1 MTEKPHTVKSYEEQ
15 LQQLTNNLVVMGG
28 NCETAL
34 GNSIKALC
42 NNDNTI
48 AEAVID
54 NDTVIDNFESQIE
67 QEVVDLIALRQPM
80 AIDLRETV
88 TALKISSDLERI
100 GDLAKNISK
109 RTKLINNNLPDNL
122 TQSIERVGAMVQK
135 QLKLVLDSY
144 TNRSPEIAL
153 DVWEKDE
160 EVDNLTNVCME
171 EVIKYLKSG
180 NENIEYGS
188 HLLFVTKNIERIGDH
203 VTNIAEQIYFLVK
216 GSYLEGDRPK
226 GSQPIVNGEK

>member
-15 LQQLTNNLVVMGG
+15 LQQLTNNLVIMGG
-28 NCETAL
+28 NCETAF

-54 NDTVIDNFESQIE
+54 NDTVIDNLESQIE

-122 TQSIERVGAMVQK
+122 TQSIERVGAVVQK
-135 QLKLVLDSY
+135 QLKLVLDAY
-144 TNRSPEIAL
+144 TNRSPEIAV

-160 EVDNLTNVCME
+160 EVDNLTNLCME
-171 EVIKYLKSG
+171 QVIKYLKSG
-180 NENIEYGS
+180 KENVEYGS

-203 VTNIAEQIYFLVK
+203 VTNIAEQIYFLVN

>member
-1 MTEKPHTVKSYEEQ
+1 MNEKPHTVKSYEEQ
-15 LQQLTNNLVVMGG
+15 LQKLTNDLVVMGG

-34 GNSIKALC
+34 GNSIKSLC

-48 AEAVID
+48 ADTVIN
-54 NDTVIDNFESQIE
+54 NDAVIDNFESQIE

-109 RTKLINNNLPDNL
+109 RTKLINGKLPDNL
-122 TQSIERVGAMVQK
+122 SQSIDRVGSMVQK

-160 EVDNLTNVCME
+160 EVDNLTNLCME
-171 EVIKYLKSG
+171 EVIKHIKSG
-180 NENIEYGS
+180 SENIDHGS
-188 HLLFVTKNIERIGDH
+188 HLLFVTKNIERIVDH

-216 GSYLEGDRPK
+216 GTYLEGERPK
-226 GSQPIVNGEK
+226 GSDPILNGEK

>member
-48 AEAVID
+48 ADSVIN
-54 NDTVIDNFESQIE
+54 NDAVIDNFESQIE

-109 RTKLINNNLPDNL
+109 RTKLINNNLP
-122 TQSIERVGAMVQK
+122 E
-135 QLKLVLDSY
+135 
-144 TNRSPEIAL
+144 
-153 DVWEKDE
+153 
-160 EVDNLTNVCME
+160 
-171 EVIKYLKSG
+171 
-180 NENIEYGS
+180 
-188 HLLFVTKNIERIGDH
+188 
-203 VTNIAEQIYFLVK
+203 
-216 GSYLEGDRPK
+216 
-226 GSQPIVNGEK
+226 